1 MTVLTI
7 PSVVSGQTKGYVN
20 TYYTNRST
28 ALSAAIA
35 KWESLAKLDNGM
47 HQAYLSNIG
56 EKDNRF
62 FFQDADP
69 IIPEY
74 DIVEYSFYYEKYD
87 DLDTALY
94 SGMLIV
100 SLIYGEIGLLAY
112 APTYVPTTNTGGST
126 GGSSGS
132 GSSGSG
138 SGSGGF
144 RKCLVDIGGGIT
156 RPMAC

>member
-1 MTVLTI
+1 MVSSQTI
-7 PSVVSGQTKGYVN
+7 DYVN
-20 TYYTNRST
+20 TYYMSRSE

-35 KWESLAKLDNGM
+35 EWESLAKRDNGM

-56 EKDNRF
+56 EQGNRF

-74 DIVEYSFYYEKYD
+74 DIVEYSFYYEEYD
-87 DLDTALY
+87 DLNTALY
-94 SGMLIV
+94 SGMIIV
-100 SLIYGEIGLLAY
+100 SLIYGEIGQLAY

-138 SGSGGF
+138 SGGF
-144 RKCLVDIGGGIT
+144 RRCLVDIGGGIT